1 MKTSLL
7 ATILSV
13 STLAAFACSYFFSLT
28 LENAE
33 QYLALVSIV
42 FVDGFFGIWAG
53 SKREGFKTYKALKV
67 LKTLFTWIR
76 LLTLVLLVEKAFT
89 GVFWLSETI
98 ITPFLIF
105 QLLSVLKNASLVG
118 AIPPSLLTE
127 IIDKIDRHKN
137 TNTES

>member
-13 STLAAFACSYFFSLT
+13 STLAAFACSYFFNLT

-53 SKREGFKTYKALKV
+53 SKREGFKTFKALKV
-67 LKTLFTWIR
+67 LKTLLTWII